1 MKNKF
6 SKFLFFLYFWHVSLV
21 SYAQKIDFPLPYLP
35 FKEDTTT
42 LYKKYSPKKE
52 IYIRANTTI
61 QEVILDNATSTSVWA
76 YVYKGNV
83 ICKVVLYKD
92 FIFDMKPAQV
102 LAAYVDTT
110 QYREANKVF
119 KQTHGISLAET
130 MVIRS
135 KADDIY
141 SYQFGFAMGGGGEPT
156 HLCFQM
162 MNLVVEQKYGI
173 LEKMLNSFKPTL
185 RYSGYIGLQM
195 ASNYGYIASEVVKK
209 QLLDFE
215 KENIIIAYREG
226 CDGAICTPF
235 SQLIK
240 YKHPIQTLELAELK
254 KFVEELK
261 RHYVED

>member
-1 MKNKF
+1 MKTKLL
-6 SKFLFFLYFWHVSLV
+6 KLLFVLCFWHFSPVV
-21 SYAQKIDFPLPYLP
+21 YAQKLDFPLPYLP
-35 FKEDTTT
+35 FQEDTAT
-42 LYKKYSPKKE
+42 LYKKYSGHKE
-52 IYIRANTTI
+52 TYTRASTTI
-61 QEVILDNATSTSVWA
+61 QEVILDNATSTSIWA

-83 ICKVVLYKD
+83 ICKVELYKEP
-92 FIFDMKPAQV
+92 IFDMKPAQV
-102 LAAYVDTT
+102 LVVYVDTT
-110 QYREANKVF
+110 QYREATKVF

-130 MVIRS
+130 MIIRS
-135 KADDIY
+135 RFDDIC
-141 SYQFGFAMGGGGEPT
+141 SNSFGFAVGAGGIPN

-162 MNLVVEQKYGI
+162 LTLVVDKNYNK

-195 ASNYGYIASEVVKK
+195 ASNYGYIASELVKK

-226 CDGAICTPF
+226 CDGAICTPL

-240 YKHPIQTLELAELK
+240 YKHPVQTLELAELK

-261 RHYVED
+261 KHYLQE

>member
-21 SYAQKIDFPLPYLP
+21 SDAQKIDFPLPYLP

-42 LYKKYSPKKE
+42 LYKKYSAKKE

-61 QEVILDNATSTSVWA
+61 QEVILDNATSISVWA

-83 ICKVVLYKD
+83 ICKVELYKEP
-92 FIFDMKPAQV
+92 IFDMKPAQV
-102 LAAYVDTT
+102 LAVYVDTT
-110 QYREANKVF
+110 QYQEANKVF
-119 KQTHGISLAET
+119 KQTHRISLAET

-135 KADDIY
+135 RFDDICSY
-141 SYQFGFAMGGGGEPT
+141 SFGFAVGAGGIPN

-162 MNLVVEQKYGI
+162 LSLVVDKKYDS
-173 LEKMLNSFKPTL
+173 LAKMLNSFKPVL

-195 ASNYGYIASEVVKK
+195 ASNYGYIPSEFVKK

-215 KENIIIAYREG
+215 KENILIPYRSG
-226 CDGAICTPF
+226 CDEATDEPL

-240 YKHPIQTLELAELK
+240 YKDSIQTLELAELE

-261 RHYVED
+261 RHYVEG